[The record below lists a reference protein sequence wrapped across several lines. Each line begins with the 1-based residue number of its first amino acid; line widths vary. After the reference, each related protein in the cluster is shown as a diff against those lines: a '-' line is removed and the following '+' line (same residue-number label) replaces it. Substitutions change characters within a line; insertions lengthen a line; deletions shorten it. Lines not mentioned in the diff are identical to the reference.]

1 MDVAVR
7 TLEGHA
13 AIQCKGLMPPVK
25 SGRAAV
31 VNPLKT
37 RNGEVMN
44 TPDFLKQQVAA
55 TEDRPPS
62 V

>member
-7 TLEGHA
+7 TLKGHA
-13 AIQCKGLMPPVK
+13 AIQCQGLMPTVK

-44 TPDFLKQQVAA
+44 TPDFLKRQVAA
-55 TEDRPPS
+55 TEDRPTP